1 MEELVRHLVEPVVA
15 HPDEVQ
21 IQVVEG
27 DAVVRLELLVNAED
41 AELLEAER
49 GKVLRSVRNILS
61 AAAGRRKASLDL
73 VAAFSED
80 DGEE

>member
-1 MEELVRHLVEPVVA
+1 MEDLVRHLVEPIVA
-15 HPDEVQ
+15 HPGEVQ
-21 IQVVEG
+21 INTIEG
-27 DAVVRLELLVNAED
+27 DAVVVLEMIVHDDD

-73 VAAFSED
+73 VDSFSD
-80 DGEE
+80 DDEEE

>member
-1 MEELVRHLVEPVVA
+1 MMRISGIIRGTPEPSRARNYEQAREPVNESPEETKV
-15 HPDEVQ
+15 
-21 IQVVEG
+21 
-27 DAVVRLELLVNAED
+27 AED

-73 VAAFSED
+73 VAEFSED